1 MSFKFFLPLILV
13 AGVISATQAQ
23 QSYTL
28 PQAIEHGLAHRPDIR
43 VREIGV
49 SIAENEA
56 AKLDSRVLPTVKAS
70 FDTRYNAI
78 LQTSIIPGVVLGRT
92 EDVQVQFG
100 TAFSTLIGVQAN
112 QSVYDPELRYDRA
125 IALARVN
132 TEQQNVAAAQT
143 DTRVAIAE
151 AYYGVLLAQEKVR
164 LDRDNILR
172 TKAYYDQVL
181 AQQANQT
188 ALPTD
193 VTRRQLDYLN
203 AQTTLE
209 QDEITLRKSQMA
221 LAQRMGLAQEATL
234 PVVADRLESLLAD
247 TTSITAEVANAWER
261 RVEMQQE
268 MAQYRVYEL
277 NETKYKRQ
285 YLPTVSA
292 YGNLFEQHLS
302 NDYNIFKGE
311 NWQPYAFVG
320 IQVGVDLFDGFRR
333 KRLANEFALRMRNS
347 ETLQERLRL
356 DINYEAR
363 ITREEMVASL
373 RAVRVARR
381 NYDLAKQLVEVDKVR
396 VQEGTL
402 TPAELQNTEYAVM
415 QAQNGLLGS
424 LYNFLVARL
433 RWQKATGQL
442 G

>member
-1 MSFKFFLPLILV
+1 
-13 AGVISATQAQ
+13 
-23 QSYTL
+23 
-28 PQAIEHGLAHRPDIR
+28 
-43 VREIGV
+43 
-49 SIAENEA
+49 
-56 AKLDSRVLPTVKAS
+56 
-70 FDTRYNAI
+70 
-78 LQTSIIPGVVLGRT
+78 
-92 EDVQVQFG
+92 
-100 TAFSTLIGVQAN
+100 
-112 QSVYDPELRYDRA
+112 
-125 IALARVN
+125 
-132 TEQQNVAAAQT
+132 
-143 DTRVAIAE
+143 VAIAE

-203 AQTTLE
+203 AQTTLD
-209 QDEITLRKSQMA
+209 QDEITLRKSQMS
-221 LAQRMGLAQEATL
+221 LAQRMGLAQEAAL

-247 TTSITAEVANAWER
+247 TASITAEVANAWER

-268 MAQYRVYEL
+268 MAQYHVYEL
-277 NETKYKRQ
+277 NTAKYKRQ

-302 NDYNIFKGE
+302 NDYNVFKGE
-311 NWQPYAFVG
+311 NWKPYAFVG
-320 IQVGVDLFDGFRR
+320 VQVGVDLFDGFRR

-356 DINYEAR
+356 DINYESR